1 VLLHYLVKRKNAKI
15 AFPLKCCIIALL
27 EFNQLLDFFNLFD
40 SQLILMLLYDS
51 RKSFDILALYK
62 SDYYYYYYNAIS
74 YTDCW
79 VARFRRKE
87 VNSAAAVGLC
97 HMHNAAVR
105 CLLGFLFRK
114 VMQKH

>member
-15 AFPLKCCIIALL
+15 AFPLKCCISALL

-51 RKSFDILALYK
+51 LSL
-62 SDYYYYYYNAIS
+62 NAIS
-74 YTDCW
+74 YRDCW
-79 VARFRRKE
+79 VARFRREE